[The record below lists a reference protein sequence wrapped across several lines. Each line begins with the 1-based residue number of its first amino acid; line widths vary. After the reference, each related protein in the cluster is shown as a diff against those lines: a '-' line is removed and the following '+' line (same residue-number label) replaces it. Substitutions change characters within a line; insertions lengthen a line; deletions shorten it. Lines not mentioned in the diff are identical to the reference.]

1 MRISNFV
8 FRNFINCQL
17 HIINYLAALHV
28 VVADSVAVV
37 FFTGFVVV
45 ALVDSDAVVVGGGGV
60 VEMKF
65 SHLIPV

>member
-1 MRISNFV
+1 MSATYND
-8 FRNFINCQL
+8 
-17 HIINYLAALHV
+17 LAALRV

-37 FFTGFVVV
+37 SFTGFVVV
-45 ALVDSDAVVVGGGGV
+45 ALVDSAAVVVGGGGV

>member
-1 MRISNFV
+1 M
-8 FRNFINCQL
+8 CQL
-17 HIINYLAALHV
+17 NIINYLAALHV

-37 FFTGFVVV
+37 SFTGFVVV

>member
-1 MRISNFV
+1 M
-8 FRNFINCQL
+8 
-17 HIINYLAALHV
+17 
-28 VVADSVAVV
+28 V

-45 ALVDSDAVVVGGGGV
+45 ALVDSDAVVVRGGGV

>member
-1 MRISNFV
+1 M
-8 FRNFINCQL
+8 CQL
-17 HIINYLAALHV
+17 NIINYLAALHV

-37 FFTGFVVV
+37 SFTGFVVV

-65 SHLIPV
+65 S